1 MKVEFNV
8 RITRKEMYLF
18 LLNNTYRK
26 PMGIIMFIFGI
37 GCFVVAGLTCRQMGL
52 QSTLLLILL
61 GSIYTIIQ
69 PIMLWKNAGRQVK
82 KNPVY
87 QNELRYEFD
96 DTGITVS
103 QGENVTSK
111 KWEECYKA
119 VDYGKIVVIYIV
131 VNNGIILPKTAIGE
145 QYDNFKQLVKAHLP
159 GRLR

>member
-8 RITRKEMYLF
+8 KITRKEMFSF
-18 LLNNTYRK
+18 LINNTYRK
-26 PMGIIMFIFGI
+26 PMGVILFIFGI
-37 GCFVVAGLTCRQMGL
+37 ACFVIAGCTYEQMGV

-61 GSIYTIIQ
+61 GSLYTIIQ
-69 PIMLWKNAGRQVK
+69 PILLWKNAGRQIK

-96 DTGITVS
+96 DKGITVS
-103 QGENVTSK
+103 QGDSVTSK

-119 VDYGKIVVIYIV
+119 ADYGKLVVIYIMI
-131 VNNGIILPKTAIGE
+131 NNGIILPKAAIGE
-145 QYDNFKQLVKAHLP
+145 QYDDFKKLVTAHLP

>member
-69 PIMLWKNAGRQVK
+69 PIMLWKNA
-82 KNPVY
+82 
-87 QNELRYEFD
+87 
-96 DTGITVS
+96 
-103 QGENVTSK
+103 
-111 KWEECYKA
+111 
-119 VDYGKIVVIYIV
+119 
-131 VNNGIILPKTAIGE
+131 
-145 QYDNFKQLVKAHLP
+145 
-159 GRLR
+159 

>member
-26 PMGIIMFIFGI
+26 PMGIIMFIGI
-37 GCFVVAGLTCRQMGL
+37 EDIIGFICRKMGL
-52 QSTLLLILL
+52 QSKLLIILL

-119 VDYGKIVVIYIV
+119 VD
-131 VNNGIILPKTAIGE
+131 
-145 QYDNFKQLVKAHLP
+145 
-159 GRLR
+159 